1 MRIEILRLR
10 AVTIDAQI
18 FENSTYSNRRGFF
31 GFLFGF
37 GSLVI
42 FLLVGWLWDFGISLG
57 LGVRVRFALGRDDIQ
72 IRRNVYVMVL

>member
-1 MRIEILRLR
+1 MYDKIHYKLKKK
-10 AVTIDAQI
+10 I
-18 FENSTYSNRRGFF
+18 FENSSYSNGRGLF

-42 FLLVGWLWDFGISLG
+42 FLLVGWFWDFWISLG
-57 LGVRVRFALGRDDIQ
+57 LGVRVKFALGRDDIQ